1 MSVPTYQEMMLPM
14 LRLVAAGKESI
25 ADCEPDL
32 RQQFG
37 ISDEDASALLPSGKQ
52 TYLSNRAHWARN
64 YLSQA
69 GLVEAIRRGRYKTT
83 RLGEEFLATHPASV
97 NVETLKQFPKFL
109 EFLARSQP
117 KSDDAIELVNPPSA
131 SRPDTPEDLLA
142 NAYAEIEGSLTN
154 ELLEAVQSLS
164 PIRFE
169 RLILDLLKA
178 MGYGAGTF
186 GTHQLTKVSGDGG
199 IDGIIHEDA
208 LGLMRCIFRPSA
220 IRRRRRWVVRRS
232 SSSSEV

>member
-1 MSVPTYQEMMLPM
+1 MLPM

-97 NVETLKQFPKFL
+97 NVETLKQFPKFWSFWPGHSPSPMMPL
-109 EFLARSQP
+109 SWSIHRRHRARTLQRICWQMP
-117 KSDDAIELVNPPSA
+117 
-131 SRPDTPEDLLA
+131 TP
-142 NAYAEIEGSLTN
+142 
-154 ELLEAVQSLS
+154 
-164 PIRFE
+164 
-169 RLILDLLKA
+169 RLRV
-178 MGYGAGTF
+178 
-186 GTHQLTKVSGDGG
+186 H
-199 IDGIIHEDA
+199 
-208 LGLMRCIFRPSA
+208 
-220 IRRRRRWVVRRS
+220 
-232 SSSSEV
+232 